1 MRRFLYLLCLC
12 LFANVAHAWE
22 PPKTVTVV
30 VGTQPGAGA
39 EIAFRFLANIVQQ
52 DNPKTTFIVKNMPGA
67 DQVIAKNYLM
77 IAPINGTVIAAVS
90 KMNFV
95 TNDIWQKKSKKFEWN
110 SFRPIVSIGDSALV
124 LVSNK
129 NSAITTPSQFVN
141 RISNTTNKINVAI
154 GGGAHRTTLEYLIYN
169 AKADKNLVTHINYSG
184 PTQALFS
191 VLQNETEFGIMP
203 IAIAAAQ
210 VEAGVIN
217 IIGLTGN
224 ARLDRFPN
232 APLLNTI
239 APGINVSAGWLM
251 IAPPNTSDEIVNWY
265 NAAFVK
271 AINSKTF
278 REWMDKNIITID
290 QEDLTPRGMEDKI
303 EILRK
308 TFLPILEKVIT
319 EGESTAR
326 HQ

>member
-1 MRRFLYLLCLC
+1 MKKIILLLCMLM
-12 LFANVAHAWE
+12 LPGLAHAWE
-22 PPKTVTVV
+22 PPRTVTVV

-52 DNPKTTFIVKNMPGA
+52 DNPKTTFVIQHMPGA

-77 IAPINGTVIAAVS
+77 IAPNNGSVIAAVS

-95 TNDIWQKKSKKFEWN
+95 TNDIWQKKSKRFEWN
-110 SFRPIVSIGDSALV
+110 SFRPIASIGDSALV
-124 LVSNK
+124 LVANK
-129 NSAITTPSQFVN
+129 NSQISTPSQFAN
-141 RISNTTNKINVAI
+141 RISTTKDKINVAI

-203 IAIAAAQ
+203 IAIAAPQA
-210 VEAGVIN
+210 EAGAIK

-224 ARLDRFPN
+224 TKLDRFPN

-265 NAAFVK
+265 NTAFVK

-278 REWMDKNIITID
+278 KEWMDKNIITID
-290 QEDLTPRGMEDKI
+290 QEDLTPKGMEDKI
-303 EILRK
+303 DVLRK

-319 EGESTAR
+319 EGESGK
-326 HQ
+326 